1 MKQCAKIAFS
11 VALAAFIL
19 FQTVALAASGNAETL
34 PASVNTF
41 TFSDAGV
48 SASDTSGT
56 GYRIEGTSLTVTAS
70 GVYAVTGSCRN
81 GNIEVA
87 KETKDV
93 TLVLRGLT
101 LASTETAPVVCKKD
115 AGVTLYVAGTTTLT
129 DAENPANETS
139 ADSAVADA
147 FEGAAV
153 KLKSGASLTISG
165 TGALNADG
173 SACKNGIKGGA
184 GASVTVTDGV
194 TVNVTAAAN
203 GVSADGGVE
212 IRGGTLNI
220 TAGNDGLKADP
231 DDGDT
236 DSNGTVRISGG
247 NITINAQ
254 GDAAQGAKAVDI
266 SGGVLNVTTFGGR
279 SNKSELGA
287 DGSAKGVKSGE
298 TLNISGGSFVMDC
311 ADDAIHSNN
320 SATVTGGTFQIST
333 GDDAFHAERDLVIGV
348 LNGGGPSLTV
358 TDSYEGLEGAR
369 IFLNAGSGDITASD
383 DGVNAAT
390 DETVDEIA
398 VYINGGNWIV
408 NAGGDGLDSGGDS
421 RNNRGGYLYVNGGV
435 TEVYGSNNGGN
446 AALDYDSSCVY
457 SGGTLLA
464 VDVTGMNQQPTEGV
478 YVFFGVNGSMGGGME
493 PGGGGRQRGEGQAPG
508 NPGQWGGGTDGERT
522 PRQRNG
528 GQPPV
533 GTPGQQTPDNQGQE
547 PRFISWQ
554 FPGNL
559 GQQPGSDSAA
569 QQSGNAISITQ
580 GSAIEIRNG
589 AGDTLYSATGRKNA
603 NCVMLCHEKL
613 TAGESYALY
622 VNGSAASTAAATGRT
637 ASETRTGV
645 TPETGNGAA
654 PESGNNA
661 LSENEP
667 KPDVSNA
674 AFADVTP
681 EAYYYDA
688 VLWAVGRGVT
698 NGITPTL
705 FAPGAEC
712 TRAQTVTFLW
722 RAADSPEPVS
732 KTVAFTD
739 IDADSYY
746 YKAVLWAVEQ
756 GVTTGTS
763 ATAFSPGDTVSRAQA
778 VTFLYRWAGSPAV
791 TRENPFTDV
800 AADAY
805 YRNAVSWA
813 ADAGITLGTSATLF
827 SPSQIC
833 NRGQIVTFLY
843 RYDME
848 TAAQSVR

>member
-1 MKQCAKIAFS
+1 MKMRVKVPFA
-11 VALAAFIL
+11 VALTVFL
-19 FQTVALAASGNAETL
+19 LCQTVALAASGNAETL
-34 PASVNTF
+34 PSSVNAF

-48 SASDTSGT
+48 SASDTDGT

-87 KETKDV
+87 RETKDV
-93 TLVLRGLT
+93 TLVLRDLT
-101 LASTETAPVVCKKD
+101 LASTETSPVVCKKD
-115 AGVTLYVAGTTTLT
+115 TGVTLYVAGTTSLT

-139 ADSAVADA
+139 ADSTVADA

-165 TGALNADG
+165 TGTLNADG

-194 TVNVTAAAN
+194 TVNVSAAAN

-212 IRGGTLNI
+212 IRGGTLNV
-220 TAGNDGLKADP
+220 TAGNDGLKSDP

-254 GDAAQGAKAVDI
+254 GDAIQGAKAVDI

-279 SNKSELGA
+279 ANKSKLGA
-287 DGSAKGVKSGE
+287 DDSAKGIKSGE
-298 TLNISGGSFVMDC
+298 TLNISGGAFVMDC

-398 VYINGGNWIV
+398 IYINGGNWIV
-408 NAGGDGLDSGGDS
+408 NAGGDGLDAGGDS

-446 AALDYDSSCVY
+446 AALDYDSSCIY

-478 YVFFGVNGSMGGGME
+478 YVFFGVNGSMGGGMR
-493 PGGGGRQRGEGQAPG
+493 PGGGGRQRGEGQTPE
-508 NPGQWGGGTDGERT
+508 QWGAGMDGQRT
-522 PRQRNG
+522 PRQGNG
-528 GQPPV
+528 GQPST

-547 PRFISWQ
+547 PRFISWL
-554 FPGNL
+554 FPGNP
-559 GQQPGSDSAA
+559 GQQPGNDSAA
-569 QQSGNAISITQ
+569 QPSGSAISITQ
-580 GSAIEIRNG
+580 GSVIEIRNS
-589 AGDTLYSATGRKNA
+589 AGSAIYSATGRKNA

-613 TAGESYALY
+613 TAGESCTLY
-622 VNGSAASTAAATGRT
+622 VNGSAAATATATGRT

-645 TPETGNGAA
+645 TPETGGGGSSESGNGAA
-654 PESGNNA
+654 P
-661 LSENEP
+661 ENEP
-667 KPDVSNA
+667 KPDASGA

-688 VLWAVGRGVT
+688 VLWAVSKGVT
-698 NGITPTL
+698 NGMTPTL

-722 RAADSPEPVS
+722 RAAGSPEPVS
-732 KTVAFTD
+732 KSVAFTD
-739 IDADSYY
+739 VDADSYY
-746 YKAVLWAVEQ
+746 YKAVLWAMEQ
-756 GVTTGTS
+756 GVTMGTS
-763 ATAFSPGDTVSRAQA
+763 QTSFSPGDTVSRAQV
-778 VTFLYRWAGSPAV
+778 VTFLYRWAGSPVV
-791 TRENPFTDV
+791 TRENPFTDM

-813 ADAGITLGTSATLF
+813 ADAGITLGTSATAF

-843 RYDME
+843 RYDTK
-848 TAAQSVR
+848 TAA